1 MCADAPNG
9 QQGGECALQGL
20 GQPDAW
26 PLPMLLLVDLLLVFS
41 SGAPLAPGLLPASA
55 AGLAAAPSRRS
66 ARRPATPTALWGRWV
81 GAACCCCSL
90 QAAGASNFPSLIPAC
105 QALPLPVLRVCLPF
119 EHQVP
124 SLRPTCMTEAERRW
138 QRSALHSAASAWVR
152 ARTAKV
158 PQVGS
163 ALATGLAHCSSDRLP
178 DGLLAGSWEE
188 GANGTPRQQASL
200 KAEMLAE

>member
-1 MCADAPNG
+1 MR
-9 QQGGECALQGL
+9 
-20 GQPDAW
+20 
-26 PLPMLLLVDLLLVFS
+26 
-41 SGAPLAPGLLPASA
+41 LAGTRPAGCLASA
-55 AGLAAAPSRRS
+55 NAIACGPAAGVQFWRASSARPAACICRRS
-66 ARRPATPTALWGRWV
+66 RSSAVQAERETSSDADWGRWV
-81 GAACCCCSL
+81 GAACCCCSM

-152 ARTAKV
+152 ARTVKV